1 MAKIYYGKIY
11 RKKRKYI
18 MRIGIDIDNVISNFD
33 DTLLK
38 EYLKHDKELR
48 NTGII
53 NENPEYFRR
62 GMFDWT
68 EDEEKSFYNDNIERW
83 ANNLKPLDDVSYYI
97 QKLKEDGNEI
107 YIISGRDNG
116 EYENPYRLT
125 EEWLEKY
132 NIVYDKLILTN
143 AYNKQ
148 EKAEICLKN
157 NVDIMIEDS
166 INTCINLIDGG
177 IKTYT
182 MNTRYNQKE
191 LLLNRVSKWKEIYEK
206 ISNEYKIKEN
216 KKVNVILDTD
226 TYNECDD
233 QFALAYLLK
242 SQDKFNIE
250 AITVAPYH
258 HDNNISIQEGTDKS
272 YDEIIKICNW
282 LNFDTTNKVFK
293 GSTDYVG
300 ERYNENNDA
309 VNKIIEIANKND
321 KTYILAIGA
330 ITNVAVA
337 IKKEPKIIDKIEII
351 WLGGHSFLN
360 NNNKEFNFKQDV
372 QAVRNVF
379 ESKVKLTIIPC
390 KNVASNLRTS
400 IYELEHFLKGKSEL
414 CDYLCQ
420 RFYDDGV
427 HGIQERRVVWDISVI
442 AYMINKDWFETSE
455 VSCPNINDDT
465 SYELTENNHKITVV
479 NYLNVDK
486 IFRDLFNKLGESYE
500 INK

>member
-1 MAKIYYGKIY
+1 
-11 RKKRKYI
+11 

-53 NENPEYFRR
+53 NENPEYLRK

-68 EDEEKSFYNDNIERW
+68 EGEENSFYDANIENFARK
-83 ANNLKPLDDVSYYI
+83 LKPIEDSSYYI
-97 QKLKEDGNEI
+97 KRLKEDGHEI
-107 YIISGRDNG
+107 YIITGRNNG
-116 EYENPYRLT
+116 EYKDPYELT
-125 EEWLEKY
+125 KEWLNKY
-132 NIVYDKLILTN
+132 DIIYDKLIFTN
-143 AYNKQ
+143 AYDKHAKS
-148 EKAEICLKN
+148 EVCLEN
-157 NVDIMIEDS
+157 NIDLMIEDS
-166 INTCINLIDGG
+166 TRISLDLINNG
-177 IKTYT
+177 IKVYT

-191 LLLNRVSKWKEIYEK
+191 QTLDRVSKWKEIYERISKLNKKK
-206 ISNEYKIKEN
+206 IT

-226 TYNECDD
+226 IYNECDD
-233 QFALAYLLK
+233 QFAVAYLLK

-258 HDNNISIQEGTDKS
+258 HDNNISIEEGIDKS

-282 LNFDTTNKVFK
+282 LHFDWTNRLFK
-293 GSTDYVG
+293 GSTDYL
-300 ERYNENNDA
+300 ENDYNEENGA
-309 VNKIIEIANKND
+309 VNKIIEIVNKNA
-321 KTYILAIGA
+321 KTYVLAIGT
-330 ITNVAVA
+330 ITNVALA
-337 IKKEPKIIDKIEII
+337 IKKEPKIINKIEVI
-351 WLGGHSFLN
+351 WLGGHSFLSKD
-360 NNNKEFNFKQDV
+360 NKEFNFKQDV

-420 RFYDDGV
+420 RFYNDGV
-427 HGIQERRVVWDISVI
+427 HGIQERRVIWDISVI
-442 AYMINKDWFETSE
+442 AYMINKEWFDTEE
-455 VSCPNINDDT
+455 VSCPNINNDT
-465 SYELTENNHKITVV
+465 SYELTTKNHKITVV

-486 IFRDLFNKLGESYE
+486 IYKDLFEKLGV
-500 INK
+500 